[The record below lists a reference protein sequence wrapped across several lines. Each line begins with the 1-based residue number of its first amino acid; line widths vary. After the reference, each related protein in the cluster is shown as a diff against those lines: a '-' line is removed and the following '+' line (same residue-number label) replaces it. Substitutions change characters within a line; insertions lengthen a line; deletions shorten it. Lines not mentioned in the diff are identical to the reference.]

1 MTQKKPP
8 RSNRRIEADTGDRPR
23 LKLSIEA
30 DCLSDTSLFA
40 AQKAKAFHV
49 KRKHRDVL
57 GNVTVR
63 AFMPVFFLD
72 GKQLADMRTGSLYDL
87 DSGKCLT
94 GAARLVEGETPLGLQ
109 VEQVEVKIPTFN
121 NKRRTHRRA
130 A

>member
-30 DCLSDTSLFA
+30 NCLSEPSLA
-40 AQKAKAFHV
+40 EAKKAKQFHV
-49 KRKHRDVL
+49 KRKHRDVF
-57 GNVTVR
+57 GSVTER
-63 AFMPVFFLD
+63 TFIPVFFFD
-72 GKQLADMRTGSLYDL
+72 GKQLADVKTGSLYDF
-87 DSGKCLT
+87 DDGKCLT
-94 GAARLVEGETPLGLQ
+94 GAAYLVDDETPLGAH
-109 VEQVEVKIPTFN
+109 VEQVEVKVPTFN